1 MSEQPAAERR
11 IVVER
16 TLRLT
21 ERACARC
28 GKAFMGWGRGKFC
41 SQACLKLEDYY
52 RHLDERRA
60 KRRARYR
67 RAKARRLGEA
77 AAGDEDGG

>member
-1 MSEQPAAERR
+1 MSDERPTERR

-28 GKAFMGWGRGKFC
+28 GKRFMGWGRGKFC

-52 RHLDERRA
+52 RHAEERRA
-60 KRRARYR
+60 KRRERHR
-67 RAKARRLGEA
+67 RTKGQAKEGS
-77 AAGDEDGG
+77 DGGD